1 MAGFFAS
8 RAKKF
13 PCASIQIR
21 KAADISRQQAGR
33 NVRSGWGNNPRL
45 AGNTMTKIL
54 STAIVAA
61 LLFGIT
67 APAFAADAPPA
78 PTPPAAKADAAA
90 APKTKA
96 DCNKLTDMKWDKKT
110 KTCVKK

>member
-1 MAGFFAS
+1 MSA
-8 RAKKF
+8 
-13 PCASIQIR
+13 
-21 KAADISRQQAGR
+21 
-33 NVRSGWGNNPRL
+33 
-45 AGNTMTKIL
+45 KIL
-54 STAIVAA
+54 STAIVAG
-61 LLFGIT
+61 LLLAVA

-78 PTPPAAKADAAA
+78 AAPTPPAAKAGTAA